1 MYDIIVKNVNIIDG
15 LKTPAYTGDVA
26 ISNGK
31 IVLSPS
37 SDESASQIIDGT
49 NLCIC
54 PGFIDAHSHGDIA
67 LGKEFTSLSKVS
79 QGITTD
85 IGEQC
90 GFTSFP
96 VNPKTL
102 DLLQE
107 DLSILTDEFSEDM
120 EDFTSFRKYLEY
132 MKKVPLVYNTK
143 FLVGH
148 CTVRTAVMG
157 FDNRKP
163 TDDELEQMK
172 ALVREAMENGCLGI
186 SSGLIYTPGVYCDTD
201 ELVELC
207 KVVKEYGG
215 VYATHMR
222 NESNHLVNAVKEAI
236 YVAESAGVPLCIS
249 HYKSQG
255 KANWHIC
262 DEGLQLI
269 EDAVS
274 RGMEITIDQYPYES
288 GMTHL
293 SVTIPPKYI
302 SNGMSGLVEYLKDE
316 KMREEIKAEMI
327 NPTEDYEN
335 LYLNSGGFEGIFI
348 ADCPYFKDP
357 VGMTVAEYARKIG
370 ADPFDAFFDILIK
383 NKGVGTAIYFTM
395 CEDDIFSIIKNENT
409 VVGTDGIVKSLEG
422 KCHPRAYATF
432 PRAIDYFH
440 KKKNLFTLEEI
451 IAKMTNL
458 PATRYKMAGKGAIKD
473 GYDADLV
480 IFDYDKIGPGNTYQE
495 PNLLSEG
502 IEYVIV
508 GGEVVYHDKKLT
520 GKAPGKIVLHN
531 A

>member
-1 MYDIIVKNVNIIDG
+1 MYDVVIKNIKIIDG
-15 LKTPAYTGDVA
+15 LKTPAYIGDVA

-37 SDESASQIIDGT
+37 NEEKASEIIDGT
-49 NLCIC
+49 GLCIC

-67 LGKEFTSLSKVS
+67 LGKDFTTLSKVS

-85 IGEQC
+85 IGGQC

-102 DLLQE
+102 DLLEE
-107 DLSILTDEFSEDM
+107 DLSIFTDKFSKEM
-120 EDFTSFRKYLEY
+120 EGFTSFKKYLEY
-132 MKKVPLVYNTK
+132 TSKLPLVYNTK

-148 CTVRTAVMG
+148 CTIRTAVMG

-172 ALVREAMENGCLGI
+172 ALVREAMENGCMGI

-215 VYATHMR
+215 VYTTHMR
-222 NESNHLVNAVKEAI
+222 NESNHLLDAINEAI
-236 YVAESAGVPLCIS
+236 CVAEKADVPLCIS

-255 KANWHIC
+255 KANWGLC
-262 DEGLQLI
+262 KEGLKII
-269 EDAVS
+269 EDAIA
-274 RGMEITIDQYPYES
+274 RGMDITLDQYPYES

-293 SVTIPPKYI
+293 YITIPPKYI
-302 SNGMSGLVEYLKDE
+302 SNGIGGLIEYLKDD
-316 KMREEIKAEMI
+316 KKREEIKSEML

-335 LYLNSGGFEGIFI
+335 FYLNAGGFEGIFI
-348 ADCPYFKDP
+348 ADCPEFKDP
-357 VGMTVAEYARKIG
+357 VGMTIADYARKIG

-383 NKGVGTAIYFTM
+383 NKGVCTAIYFTM

-409 VVGTDGIVKSLEG
+409 VVGTDGIVKSFES
-422 KCHPRAYATF
+422 KCHPRAYGTF
-432 PRAIDYFH
+432 PHAIDYFH
-440 KKKNLFTLEEI
+440 KKNNLFTLEEI
-451 IAKMTNL
+451 IAKITNL
-458 PATRYKMAGKGAIKD
+458 PATKYKIANKGAIKD

-495 PNLLSEG
+495 PDLVSEG

-520 GKAPGKIVLHN
+520 GNAPGKIVLHN